1 MTKSKQ
7 IDNTVVNCM
16 NKMFSS
22 FSPTKMIDEP
32 TNYDYELDNLLEDYG
47 FQRELIGKEDYL
59 IYKHPKTKIRVE
71 FCNLNI
77 KDMYWVFP
85 FGEDEYYTNNSKGS
99 LIEVDTLDEVKQIL
113 AKHKIIK

>member
-1 MTKSKQ
+1 MTNSSPNM
-7 IDNTVVNCM
+7 DWVNNT
-16 NKMFSS
+16 
-22 FSPTKMIDEP
+22 PIEEP
-32 TNYDYELDNLLEDYG
+32 TNYDYELDNLLENYG
-47 FQRELIGKEDYL
+47 FQRILIGNEDYL

-77 KDMYWVFP
+77 KDMYCVFP

>member
-1 MTKSKQ
+1 M
-7 IDNTVVNCM
+7 DNTVVNCM

-71 FCNLNI
+71 
-77 KDMYWVFP
+77 Y
-85 FGEDEYYTNNSKGS
+85 SKGS